1 MSLVSRITNL
11 FRAEKVRRD
20 LDAEIA
26 SHIAEAVAEGRDPEE
41 AQRAF
46 GSILRNREASYDVKV
61 AAWLDSLRA
70 DVVFGWRQI
79 LKHRVASGAA
89 ILSLALAIGACTS
102 AFRLIDA
109 LLLRPLPV
117 AHAERLF
124 FLAYEYT
131 DKDGKV
137 ETGDSFD
144 YPSFRTLRDAVKGQV
159 DVLAISYNNKL
170 DITYGSDD
178 EIEKAHRQ
186 YVSGTAFGAF
196 GLKPAVGRLLTP
208 DDDRKAGA
216 HPYVVLSHDYW
227 RRRFGSDPQ
236 VVGRRLKIGTLSFE
250 IVGVLE
256 KGFTGT
262 DTGSMTDIYVPTM
275 MNAQAIEQPNW
286 SWFRTWVQMR
296 EDADPEAVRQQLQ
309 AKFHASR
316 EERAKTWS
324 PGVPKKKLEEFV
336 NSRLRLDPAGAGVSS
351 MQKTYRRAMLIL
363 GLLIALVLLIA
374 CANVANLM
382 TAQAA
387 ARAREMALRVSI
399 GAGRW
404 RLVQLVL
411 VESAQMALIATALGA
426 LFAAWAAPF
435 VVGMIG
441 TTSDPARLQLPAD
454 WRVLGFGAA
463 LAVSVTFLFGLA
475 PALRA
480 SGVQPLTVLKGG
492 ADPHSR
498 RRMMHALVAAQVAFC
513 FLVHF
518 VAGMFVS
525 SFERLTKQPLGLT
538 PERVL
543 VVAVDLTEGLS
554 MTGWREAAE
563 RVKALPGVATA
574 SVSSWTLLGGSSW
587 TDDVWVNG
595 EDKNNGETWMLSI
608 GPGWIGTM
616 RIPLLAGRDFREGD
630 LQSTSV
636 LVNQAFADLYFG
648 GQNAIGKY
656 VERRRSKDTRH
667 RLEIVGVVGNVRYRN
682 LREPMR
688 PMAFLPFDSLDA
700 KGNLWKQKNGA
711 ILVRTK
717 LDDEAAMAATIR
729 KSLGLRVSSIGSH
742 VDLVRAHTIR
752 ERMLAM
758 LSVFFAVV
766 ALVLAGVG
774 LYGVLDYSVLQ
785 RRREI
790 GIRMALGAKAE
801 DIVWRISAEVLG
813 MLGVGAAV
821 GLALGLTSERY
832 LEALLFQVKSTDL
845 GLLIV
850 PTVTIVT
857 AALLAALPAVIRAVR
872 IDPANSL
879 RAD

>member
-144 YPSFRTLRDAVKGQV
+144 YPSFRTLGDAVKGQA

-186 YVSGTAFGAF
+186 YVSGTAFGVL

-216 HPYVVLSHDYW
+216 HPNVVLSHDYW
-227 RRRFGSDPQ
+227 RRRFGGDPG
-236 VVGRRLKIGTLSFE
+236 VVGRRVKIGTLSFE

-296 EDADPEAVRQQLQ
+296 EGADPEAVRQQLQ

-498 RRMMHALVAAQVAFC
+498 WHMMHALVAAQVAFC

-525 SFERLTKQPLGLT
+525 SFERLTNQPLGFT

-563 RVKALPGVATA
+563 RVKALPGVAAA

-742 VDLVRAHTIR
+742 IDLVRAHTIR

-790 GIRMALGAKAE
+790 CIRMALGAKPE
-801 DIVWRISAEVLG
+801 DIVWRISAEVFG
-813 MLGVGAAV
+813 MLGVGSVA

-845 GLLIV
+845 GILIV
-850 PTVTIVT
+850 PTVTILT
-857 AALLAALPAVIRAVR
+857 TALLAAVPPVIRAVR
-872 IDPANSL
+872 IDPATSL

>member
-11 FRAEKVRRD
+11 FRAERVRRD

-41 AQRAF
+41 ARRAF

-61 AAWLDSLRA
+61 SAWLDSLRA

-124 FLAYEYT
+124 FLAYEYL

-144 YPSFRTLRDAVKGQV
+144 YPLFRALRDSVK
-159 DVLAISYNNKL
+159 DKADLLAISYNNKL

-178 EIEKAHRQ
+178 EIEKAYRQ
-186 YVSGTAFGAF
+186 YVSGTTFGAF

-208 DDDRKAGA
+208 DDDRNAGS
-216 HPYVVLSHDYW
+216 HPYVLLSHDYW
-227 RRRFGSDPQ
+227 RRRFGGDPQ
-236 VVGRRLKIGTLSFE
+236 AVGRKLKMGDLSLE
-250 IVGVLE
+250 IVGVLGE
-256 KGFTGT
+256 GFTGT
-262 DTGSMTDIYVPTM
+262 DTGSMTDFYVPTM
-275 MNAQAIEQPNW
+275 MNAQAIEKQNW
-286 SWFRTWVQMR
+286 SWFRTWVQLR
-296 EDADPEAVRQQLQ
+296 EGANPEAVRQQLQ
-309 AKFHASR
+309 ARFSADR
-316 EERAKTWS
+316 EVRAKAWS
-324 PGVPKKKLEEFV
+324 PPRPKDKIDEFV
-336 NSRLRLDPAGAGVSS
+336 KSRLRLEPAGAGVSR
-351 MQKTYRRAMLIL
+351 MQKTYRRAILIL
-363 GLLIALVLLIA
+363 GLLIGLVLLIA

-404 RLVQLVL
+404 RLVQLVM
-411 VESAQMALIATALGA
+411 VESALMALIATALGA

-480 SGVQPLTVLKGG
+480 SGVKPLTVLKGG

-498 RRMMHALVAAQVAFC
+498 RRTMHALVAAQVAFC

-525 SFERLTKQPLGLT
+525 SFERLTSQPLGFT

-587 TDDVWVNG
+587 TDDVRVNG

-608 GPGWIGTM
+608 GPGWMGTM
-616 RIPLLAGRDFREGD
+616 RIPLLTGRDFREGD

-648 GQNAIGKY
+648 GQSAIGKY
-656 VERRRSKDTRH
+656 VERRRSKDTRD

-700 KGNLWKQKNGA
+700 KGNLWKQKNGT

-742 VDLVRAHTIR
+742 VDLVRVHTIR

-758 LSVFFAVV
+758 LSVFFAAV
-766 ALVLAGVG
+766 ALMLAGVG

-813 MLGVGAAV
+813 MLGVGTAV

-845 GLLIV
+845 GILIV

-857 AALLAALPAVIRAVR
+857 VALLAALPAVIRGVR
-872 IDPANSL
+872 IDPASAL